1 MNENDW
7 GVLNAVEV
15 ALISVLEGGAVTP
28 VLVDV
33 TESLAGDNRAT
44 WIYYRKSIRTKLSTM
59 YTCSLSQL
67 IQLLLLILLHNYY
80 ASKLILAR

>member
-15 ALISVLEGGAVTP
+15 ALVSVLEGGAVTP

-44 WIYYRKSIRTKLSTM
+44 WIHYRKSIRTKQ
-59 YTCSLSQL
+59 C
-67 IQLLLLILLHNYY
+67 IP
-80 ASKLILAR
+80 AS